1 MKVLVVPDVHGSHE
15 WESVK
20 DIPTDSYDY
29 IVFMGDYFDSWENQ
43 WPDQGNNFKSICT
56 FVRDDKTHRKLLL
69 GNHDWSYLSKT
80 ENGSRVSGHQID
92 KIEEIR
98 NLLTENHDILDIA
111 FECDDIVFSHAGFS
125 RTWIQSVC
133 KVLWD
138 AEKHW
143 SIDYLN
149 DEWHKLS
156 FNSHDETFNYA
167 FEELLDWYG
176 FFSSSGNEITQGP
189 LWIRPEALIKD
200 AAYPVQVVGHTEFC
214 LGDFIVL
221 CDKDLTY
228 NQKNTVIATDSKYH
242 QIFGTI
248 DTKQL
253 PSDGI
258 SLLDFSKYYKKTM
271 KYIND
276 IKSQQFNHMDYE
288 KEFVMEKLKAAYG
301 DKLAER
307 YYSTFFEE

>member
-20 DIPTDSYDY
+20 DMPTDSYDF

-43 WPDQGNNFKSICT
+43 WPDQGNNFKSICS

-69 GNHDWSYLSKT
+69 GNHD
-80 ENGSRVSGHQID
+80 
-92 KIEEIR
+92 
-98 NLLTENHDILDIA
+98 ILDIT
-111 FECDDIVFSHAGFS
+111 FECDGIVFSHAGFS
-125 RTWIQSVC
+125 RTWIKSVY

-138 AEKHW
+138 AEKLW

-149 DEWHKLS
+149 EEWHKLS
-156 FNSHDETFNYA
+156 FNPHDEAFNYA

-221 CDKDLTY
+221 CDKDLSY
-228 NQKNTVIATDSKYH
+228 DQKNTVIATDSKYH

-253 PSDGI
+253 PADKML
-258 SLLDFSKYYKKTM
+258 LLDFNKFHKKTM
-271 KYIND
+271 KCIND
-276 IKSQQFNHMDYE
+276 IKSQQSSHMDYK
-288 KEFVMEKLKAAYG
+288 KEFVMEKLRAAYG

-307 YYSTFFEE
+307 YYKMFFEE

>member
-1 MKVLVVPDVHGSHE
+1 M
-15 WESVK
+15 
-20 DIPTDSYDY
+20 Y
-29 IVFMGDYFDSWENQ
+29 
-43 WPDQGNNFKSICT
+43 
-56 FVRDDKTHRKLLL
+56 
-69 GNHDWSYLSKT
+69 
-80 ENGSRVSGHQID
+80 
-92 KIEEIR
+92 
-98 NLLTENHDILDIA
+98 
-111 FECDDIVFSHAGFS
+111 
-125 RTWIQSVC
+125 

-138 AEKHW
+138 AEKLW

-149 DEWHKLS
+149 EEWHKLS
-156 FNSHDETFNYA
+156 FNPHDDAFNYA

-200 AAYPVQVVGHTEFC
+200 AAYPVQVVGHTEYC

-221 CDKDLTY
+221 CDKDLSY
-228 NQKNTVIATDSKYH
+228 DQKNTVIATDSKYH

-253 PSDGI
+253 PADKML
-258 SLLDFSKYYKKTM
+258 LLDFNKFNKKTM
-271 KYIND
+271 KCIND
-276 IKSQQFNHMDYE
+276 IKSQQSSHMDYK

-307 YYSTFFEE
+307 YYKMFFEE